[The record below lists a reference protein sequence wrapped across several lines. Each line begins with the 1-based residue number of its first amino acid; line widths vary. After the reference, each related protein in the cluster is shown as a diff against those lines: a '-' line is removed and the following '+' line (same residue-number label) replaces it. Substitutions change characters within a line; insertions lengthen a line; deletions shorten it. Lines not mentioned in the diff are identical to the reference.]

1 MSSPQQHT
9 FIPWRF
15 PLSDG
20 HLQGYRSDQADAKA
34 TIHFLHGNGF
44 AVRTYSELLSQLQGY
59 NLILQEAAGHGES
72 SPGEAFI
79 GWNETAQR
87 FYQSLQ
93 TQHTAK
99 DGELIGMGHS
109 FGGCMTALM
118 SVQDP
123 SLFSRMVLL
132 DPAFFPPRQLFLLRI
147 TQWLGLIGKV
157 PVVRQAM
164 RRRTQWEHVDK
175 VKANYQ
181 GRGTFKG
188 WQDKCLDDYIQHSIR
203 QYDDGHCELIC
214 PTWMEAAIFGSSAK
228 GLWRSLLKISVPTY
242 IVMGKDTFPMFKK
255 SYRLAAKLNRNIRLV
270 ETAGGHCFMQEDPQ
284 GTAEL
289 VQAILN
295 IEE

>member
-1 MSSPQQHT
+1 MSSPQEHA

-15 PLSDG
+15 EYQG
-20 HLQGYRSDQADAKA
+20 GFLQGYRSDLADAEA
-34 TIHFLHGNGF
+34 SIHFLHGNGF
-44 AVRTYSELLSQLQGY
+44 AVRTYSEFLSKLEGY
-59 NLILQEAAGHGES
+59 NLILQEAEGHGGS
-72 SPGEAFI
+72 SVGEHFI

-93 TQHTAK
+93 TQHSAK
-99 DGELIGMGHS
+99 DGELIGVGHS

-132 DPAFFPPRQLFLLRI
+132 DPAFFPPRQLLLLRI

-157 PVVRQAM
+157 PVVRQAN
-164 RRRTQWEHVDK
+164 RRRTQWDHVDK

-188 WQDKCLDDYIQHSIR
+188 WQDKCLEDYIEYSIR
-203 QYDDGHCELIC
+203 QDENGHCELIC
-214 PTWMEAAIFGSSAK
+214 PTWMEAAIFGSTAK
-228 GLWRSLLKISVPTY
+228 GLWRNILRISVPTY

-255 SYRLAAKLNRNIRLV
+255 AYRLAAKLNRNIRLV

-284 GTAEL
+284 VTAKL
-289 VQAILN
+289 VQDILN